1 MSPAVVGGDR
11 KITDLRLAVIA
22 SETIVKTNQQ
32 TKQEIRQKKSRRE
45 GGKDGEKERETDKEK
60 TGPETVNERYE
71 DLASLKCSYT
81 DGPIDYLT
89 GQDILELIQE
99 I

>member
-1 MSPAVVGGDR
+1 M
-11 KITDLRLAVIA
+11 RLA
-22 SETIVKTNQQ
+22 KTNQQ
-32 TKQEIRQKKSRRE
+32 TKTEIRQKKSRRE
-45 GGKDGEKERETDKEK
+45 GGKDGEKEKTEKERETDKEK
-60 TGPETVNERYE
+60 TGPETVNERYK
-71 DLASLKCSYT
+71 DLPSLKCSYT